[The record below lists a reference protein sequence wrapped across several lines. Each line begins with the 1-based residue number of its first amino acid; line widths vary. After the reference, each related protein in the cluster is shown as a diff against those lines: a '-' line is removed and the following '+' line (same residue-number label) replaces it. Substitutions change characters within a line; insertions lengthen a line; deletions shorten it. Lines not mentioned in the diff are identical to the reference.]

1 MPVKRRGG
9 CLKFK
14 SSWNYLVNK
23 PEMKENQKLCVEKDF
38 QKYYRKI
45 LVDNP
50 LSQYSSNLGDGWVPK
65 MLFKEWVFLW
75 PPTCNSH
82 TTGLIMRKSSKEYH
96 WRARENHQT
105 LSSHQYLYQIQP
117 PQDFL
122 RGRLPKLKRNA
133 PMFLLVSHRVPGV
146 PQWVPF
152 TTEWLPIDLRVSAGP
167 MLVSKLRS
175 PICVH
180 RCPPVAAIG
189 VHGVPPA
196 SAVARHCAVVTSI
209 RRNIHIFGVHLC
221 NIGPYTRVIYS
232 TLQSI
237 TCRVLCQLASIED
250 AWV

>member
-1 MPVKRRGG
+1 
-9 CLKFK
+9 
-14 SSWNYLVNK
+14 
-23 PEMKENQKLCVEKDF
+23 
-38 QKYYRKI
+38 
-45 LVDNP
+45 
-50 LSQYSSNLGDGWVPK
+50 
-65 MLFKEWVFLW
+65 
-75 PPTCNSH
+75 
-82 TTGLIMRKSSKEYH
+82 
-96 WRARENHQT
+96 
-105 LSSHQYLYQIQP
+105 
-117 PQDFL
+117 
-122 RGRLPKLKRNA
+122 
-133 PMFLLVSHRVPGV
+133 MFLLVSHRVPGV
-146 PQWVPF
+146 PQWVPL
-152 TTEWLPIDLRVSAGP
+152 TAEWMPIDSRVSAGP

-196 SAVARHCAVVTSI
+196 SAVARHCGVVTSI